1 MFTQIKTSKKNR
13 EVVTILS
20 RKFNLGAENVIARI
34 AFAYSLSTG
43 RKLSLSDIADSQ
55 GKEYSKTVLFGSNYS
70 FYLGL
75 ICVHYG
81 LYKTDKDIPKYIKMH
96 IDDGLEIMSQELSD
110 NPNLNGLEYL
120 IDKIDSGLDQF
131 FKYDGR

>member
-1 MFTQIKTSKKNR
+1 MDMDSITSLDQEYVAGTYGRFPLELVSGKGCM
-13 EVVTILS
+13 VT
-20 RKFNLGAENVIARI
+20 
-34 AFAYSLSTG
+34 
-43 RKLSLSDIADSQ
+43 DSQ

-96 IDDGLEIMSQELSD
+96 IDDGLEIMSQELSE

-120 IDKIDSGLDQF
+120 IDKIDSGLDHF
-131 FKYDGR
+131 FKYEGR

>member
-131 FKYDGR
+131 FKYDR